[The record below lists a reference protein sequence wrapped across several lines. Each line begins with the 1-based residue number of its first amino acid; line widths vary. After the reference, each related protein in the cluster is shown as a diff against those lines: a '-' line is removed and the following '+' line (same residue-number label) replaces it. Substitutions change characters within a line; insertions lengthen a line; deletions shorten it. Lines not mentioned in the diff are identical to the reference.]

1 MLSVV
6 MLNVPQSGNLFI
18 MVNVIMPSVILL
30 IVILVIAIL
39 LIVVLPIVVLLIVVM
54 LSGLATSRLHMIV
67 PAGSVLTDGHTKLE
81 VYDFVYPRV
90 FIKFQIYK
98 SRQSLLLS
106 AYLE

>member
-6 MLNVPQSGNLFI
+6 MLNVPQSGNLSNI
-18 MVNVIMPSVILL
+18 VSVDMPSVIM
-30 IVILVIAIL
+30 
-39 LIVVLPIVVLLIVVM
+39 LIVVM
-54 LSGLATSRLHMIV
+54 LSGLAPSRLSMIV
-67 PAGSVLTDGHTKLE
+67 PAGSVLTDRHTKLE

-90 FIKFQIYK
+90 FRKFQIYK